1 MTTLSILA
9 AVFILP
15 AACVLLVFWGVW
27 RLVRLAGLPLC
38 IRRILFIVLG
48 TLSFAP
54 MFQQNAALLPA
65 VMPNAIF
72 LLGILFDGPAPYF
85 DQLLADLPF
94 AITSFFMTAV
104 LFALIAWRKL
114 QPDVDLT
121 PSDD

>member
-9 AVFILP
+9 AVYLFP

-54 MFQQNAALLPA
+54 MFNQDAALLLA
-65 VMPNAIF
+65 FVPNGIF
-72 LLGILFDGPAPYF
+72 LLGILIDGPAPYF
-85 DQLLADLPF
+85 GHLFEDPMF
-94 AITSFFMTAV
+94 TVTSFSITAV

-114 QPDVDLT
+114 QPDIDLT
-121 PSDD
+121 PSKD

>member
-1 MTTLSILA
+1 MTTLSMLA
-9 AVFILP
+9 AVYLFP

-27 RLVRLAGLPLC
+27 RLVRLAALPLC

-54 MFQQNAALLPA
+54 MVQQDAVLLPA

-72 LLGILFDGPAPYF
+72 LLGILIDGPAYYF
-85 DQLLADLPF
+85 DQLLAVLPF
-94 AITSFFMTAV
+94 AVTSFFMTAV

-121 PSDD
+121 PSND

>member
-9 AVFILP
+9 AVFLFP

-27 RLVRLAGLPLC
+27 RLVRLAGLPLY

-48 TLSFAP
+48 TLAFAP
-54 MFQQNAALLPA
+54 MFQQDAALLPA
-65 VMPNAIF
+65 ILPNAIF
-72 LLGILFDGPAPYF
+72 LLGILTDGPAPYF
-85 DQLLADLPF
+85 DQLLAVLPF
-94 AITSFFMTAV
+94 TVMSFFMTAV

-121 PSDD
+121 PLND